1 MLEDPLE
8 EFAVVQVRHEWNLEK
23 DGGNQGQAKKK
34 KKNQIERYKECKTDK
49 TGGLE
54 FER

>member
-1 MLEDPLE
+1 MNGTWKRMEVIRDRP
-8 EFAVVQVRHEWNLEK
+8 K
-23 DGGNQGQAKKK
+23 KKK

-49 TGGLE
+49 AGGLE